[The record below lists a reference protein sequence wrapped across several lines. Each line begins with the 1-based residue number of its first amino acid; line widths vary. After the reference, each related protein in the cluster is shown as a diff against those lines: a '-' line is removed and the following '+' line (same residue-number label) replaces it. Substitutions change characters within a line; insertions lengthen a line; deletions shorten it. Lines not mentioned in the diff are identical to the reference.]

1 MKSEVGDLIE
11 KWTVILEEC
20 RKDKKWIEFSKECD
34 LNKDKALKEMNGVL
48 KEYLSGKIT
57 IEEFRDMFHRKT
69 FHEWSYFGLKGLSGA
84 MFFNTLVK
92 YIPDEKSL
100 DSHFKSTILL
110 PLNEDDGR
118 TKMRQFFSFL
128 NDQIDTHQIDRRYVQ
143 PARIPFFFSAWWHL
157 QDPELWPIFYPE
169 IRNLLEN
176 EGLFSPS
183 DDSIENYF
191 VFREVYSELRK
202 TLGLSPWGMI
212 NFLAYLDKRDA
223 IPDEEKLPEKSQ
235 VTKPVETEKGK
246 ITHTQVQWMLAKI
259 GKKLGCNVW
268 IAKNDWNNEYHS
280 ERLGDFSIERFPE
293 IGMDRSVQNKLEY
306 IDVVWFKGT
315 RRIVAAFEV
324 EHTTSIISGI
334 LRLSDLT
341 IMSPNLNFTFYI
353 IVPENRLQDVR
364 NELSRPTF
372 QNAGLNEMC
381 GFFSEELLAEKF
393 KGIMEFADKPTSIER
408 LAEKVTSTDW

>member
-11 KWTVILEEC
+11 KWMVILEEC
-20 RKDKKWIEFSKECD
+20 RKDKKWIEFSKERD
-34 LNKDKALKEMNGVL
+34 LNKEKALKEMNDVL

-100 DSHFKSTILL
+100 DSHFKSTIIL
-110 PLNEDDGR
+110 PMNEDDGR

-183 DDSIENYF
+183 DDAIENYF

-202 TLGLSPWGMI
+202 NLGLSPWGMI
-212 NFLAYLDKRDA
+212 NFLTYLDKRDA
-223 IPDEEKLPEKSQ
+223 IPDEEKLPEKTPI
-235 VTKPVETEKGK
+235 TKPVETEEGK

-268 IAKNDWNNEYHS
+268 IAKNDRNNEYHG
-280 ERLGDFSIERFPE
+280 ERLGDFSIEKFPE
-293 IGMDRSVQNKLEY
+293 IGMERSVQNKLEY

-393 KGIMEFADKPTSIER
+393 KGIIEFADKPTSIER